1 MEGAIVR
8 VIDADGHVEENEV
21 TFSDKYFD
29 PAFRSQRPQVVAGNE
44 EGLVD
49 SGAANNS
56 ALSGAYVPAMV
67 FGIPGD
73 SITAI
78 VIGVLY
84 VKGLNPGPMVFINNA
99 VEVNAIFMVFLP
111 LSLTANFIASRTI
124 ADWPLVPR
132 VVLVTTVMTP
142 LMTYVFLPWVTRRM
156 SWWLHR

>member
-1 MEGAIVR
+1 EKFGT
-8 VIDADGHVEENEV
+8 G
-21 TFSDKYFD
+21 Y
-29 PAFRSQRPQVVAGNE
+29 E

-99 VEVNAIFMVFLP
+99 VEVNAIFMVFMLANLMMVP
-111 LSLTANFIASRTI
+111 LGILAIILAAPVLKISKTALA
-124 ADWPLVPR
+124 PLILGFAIVGSFAIDLSVTSIIVML
-132 VVLVTTVMTP
+132 VVGVLAYFMEENEIPVAP
-142 LMTYVFLPWVTRRM
+142 
-156 SWWLHR
+156 